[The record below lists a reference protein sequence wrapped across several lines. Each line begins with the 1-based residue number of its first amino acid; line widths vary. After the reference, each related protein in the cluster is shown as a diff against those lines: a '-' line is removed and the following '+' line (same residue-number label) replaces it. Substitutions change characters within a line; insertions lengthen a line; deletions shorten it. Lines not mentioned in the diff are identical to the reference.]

1 MIPGVDDYVEFVDR
15 LVKMNRD
22 LTVKWTE
29 AASALTGAACKQAES
44 ASGPLRERAA
54 MAGR

>member
-1 MIPGVDDYVEFVDR
+1 MVPVADDYVEFVER

-22 LTVKWTE
+22 LTVNWTK
-29 AASALTGAACKQAES
+29 AASTLTGAACKQVES
-44 ASGPLRERAA
+44 ASSLVREQAA